1 MKPGGYR
8 PSLELVPL
16 VLAGSRLAIARMIS
30 RAEGGYAEAADA
42 LAELYKHT
50 GKAQIIG
57 ITGVPG
63 AGKSTLVATLIKSL
77 AQDGHKVG
85 VVAVD
90 PSSPFTGGAILGDRV
105 RMNDAA
111 EANQAFVRSMATR
124 GHLGGLA
131 PATLQAVDILDAA
144 GYSPI
149 IIETVG
155 VGQDEVE
162 IVSAAHTIV
171 VLSPPGL
178 GDDIQAIKAGI
189 LEIAD
194 IHVVSKADKPEAAA
208 TVAAL
213 KGMLALG
220 GRNGDIPH
228 FGSRTSSPRQQPGN
242 EECPHFSPWK
252 SPVLAVSSVS
262 GEQMEKLKATLDQH
276 WTHLHESGELAT
288 RQRNNCRTRIFN
300 TARHLFQQQFDER
313 ADELEAQLQAV
324 VKREIDPQAAAHA
337 LLGWNQERQK

>member
-1 MKPGGYR
+1 MTRASYR
-8 PSLELVPL
+8 PSSELVPL
-16 VLAGSRLAIARMIS
+16 LLAGSRLAIARMIS

-50 GKAQIIG
+50 GKAHIVG

-63 AGKSTLVATLIKSL
+63 AGKSTLVAALIKAL
-77 AQDGHKVG
+77 TQDGRKVG

-105 RMNDAA
+105 RMSDAA

-131 PATLQAVDILDAA
+131 PATLHAVDILDAA

-149 IIETVG
+149 IVETVG

-162 IVSAAHTIV
+162 IVSAAHTVV

-194 IHVVSKADKPEAAA
+194 IHVVSKADKPEASAA
-208 TVAAL
+208 VAAL

-220 GRNGDIPH
+220 AARS
-228 FGSRTSSPRQQPGN
+228 GSKWT
-242 EECPHFSPWK
+242 

-262 GEQMEKLKATLDQH
+262 GEQMETLKATIAKH
-276 WTHLHESGELAT
+276 WTHLHESGEFAE

-313 ADELEAQLQAV
+313 ADELEKHLQAV
-324 VKREIDPQAAAHA
+324 VKREADPQAAAHA
-337 LLGWNQERQK
+337 LLGWNKERQK